1 MNTIPA
7 FSSFINRTEKIAVVG
22 LGYVGLPLA
31 VHLAKHFT
39 VVGYDI
45 KTTRIAELREGYDST
60 LELSKED
67 MKSVSLDFT
76 SDAGALSTCRLIII
90 AVPTPIDHSRIPDLM
105 AVRNAAETVG
115 RKLNRGSCVVFES
128 TVYPG
133 VTEDICVP
141 ILEKESGMKLGHGFT
156 VGYSPERINPG
167 DKEHT
172 LDKITKVVSASDPH
186 TLELLTLI
194 YGRIVEAGIHQTSSI
209 RVAEA
214 AKVIEN
220 TQRDLNIALMNE
232 LSIIFNRMGIDPM
245 EVREAAATK
254 WNFLPFRP
262 GLVGGHCIGVDPYY
276 LTYKA
281 ESIGYHP
288 EIILA
293 GRRINDGMG
302 KYIAE
307 QTIKQLIG
315 AGKQVLD
322 SRVAILGLT
331 FKENITDL
339 RNSKVIDIVRELKDY
354 GVETLIHDPL
364 ASAEEAH
371 RLYGITLVRLEEIRN
386 VDAVIVAVAHKAYRD
401 LGLSA
406 IHALCRDDCHVLID
420 VKGTFDLQEAQRLG
434 IQYWRL

>member
-1 MNTIPA
+1 
-7 FSSFINRTEKIAVVG
+7 
-22 LGYVGLPLA
+22 
-31 VHLAKHFT
+31 
-39 VVGYDI
+39 
-45 KTTRIAELREGYDST
+45 
-60 LELSKED
+60 
-67 MKSVSLDFT
+67 
-76 SDAGALSTCRLIII
+76 
-90 AVPTPIDHSRIPDLM
+90 
-105 AVRNAAETVG
+105 
-115 RKLNRGSCVVFES
+115 VFES

-420 VKGTFDLQEAQRLG
+420 VKGTFDLQEVQRLG
-434 IQYWRL
+434 IHYWRL